1 MRLFLMNLLGLEEVL
16 DRRLKALDREHRREM
31 DRLQA
36 QHQATL
42 ARIETSKEEFTVAVR
57 QGRKGR
63 YRAFIWDSADELMMQ
78 SAPHGFETSQEA
90 HEVVSRLFNGKR
102 KVKES

>member
-36 QHQATL
+36 QHQATIS
-42 ARIETSKEEFTVAVR
+42 RIELSKEEFRVESR

-63 YRAFIWDSADELMMQ
+63 WRAFIWDKDGELMV
-78 SAPHGFETSQEA
+78 SSSPHGFETQGEA
-90 HEVVSRLFNGKR
+90 EAVVSRLFNGR
-102 KVKES
+102 RRALEA